1 MLAQAPLLEMI
12 DVSVSYRARAGAV
25 PAVTG
30 VSLTIH
36 EGEAFGLVGES
47 GCGKS
52 TLGMASL
59 GYFGRNGRLTG
70 GSIRF
75 AGQDIAGLTQQELRR
90 IRGPGIGIVYQEA
103 MSALNP
109 SIRIG
114 AQLAEVAIAHRGLS
128 PRQARLAACSM
139 LAEMQVPDPE
149 RIMAAYPHQLSGG
162 QQQRA
167 VIAMALLPRPRLLL
181 LDEPTTSLDVTIEAG
196 IVDLLA
202 MLRRT
207 HNTAM
212 LFISHNLGLV
222 GQICDRAAVM
232 YAGEIVETGK
242 VQEMFA
248 QPRHPYTMGLVRCIP
263 RPDLPRGAQC
273 LVPIPGQVSAP
284 GDRPTGCRFGPRCEH
299 FSRGV
304 CDRAAISLEAIDPH
318 STVRC
323 ARAAAVAPLPMLQR
337 VDGVT
342 DLREETLV
350 AVEGLDKFYALRGPA
365 KGHVVRAN
373 QGLTFE
379 AARGQT
385 LAIVGESGCGKSTFA
400 NVLMGLTAASGGRL
414 RFATID
420 LARLPLD
427 KRPAALL
434 RDLQMVFQNPDETL
448 NPSYTVGTQ
457 IARAVRRFGVVRDRA
472 GVQARV
478 RSLLSM
484 THLPTSYASRRPSQ
498 LSGGQK
504 QRVGIARALAGAPK
518 LVVADEPVSALDVSV
533 QAAITELL
541 LNIQRT
547 QQTTLI
553 IISHDLG
560 FVRYIA
566 NRVVVMYLG
575 RVMEVGAAEHVFE
588 PPYHPYTE
596 ALISAAPTIGA
607 RRRRIALSGELPSA
621 LSPPTGCPLH
631 TRCPRK
637 LGAMCETEPP
647 PERMAQDGH
656 RIACHIP
663 LADLARM
670 QAAAMPAHVAPQQVG

>member
-12 DVSVSYRARAGAV
+12 DVSVSYRTRAGAV

-36 EGEAFGLVGES
+36 EGEALGLVGES

-109 SIRIG
+109 SIRVG
-114 AQLAEVAIAHRGLS
+114 AQLAEVAIVHRGLS
-128 PRQARLAACSM
+128 PRQGRLAACSM

-167 VIAMALLPRPRLLL
+167 VIAMALLPQPRLLL

-202 MLRRT
+202 SLRRT

-232 YAGEIVETGK
+232 YAGEIVETGE
-242 VQEMFA
+242 VQRMFA
-248 QPRHPYTMGLVRCIP
+248 HPRHPYSMGLVRCIP

-273 LVPIPGQVSAP
+273 LAPIPGQVSAP
-284 GDRPTGCRFGPRCEH
+284 GERPTGCRFGPRCEH
-299 FSRGV
+299 FSRSI
-304 CDRAAISLEAIDPH
+304 CDRAAISLEAIDPD

-323 ARAAAVAPLPMLQR
+323 ARATEIAPPPMLRR
-337 VDGVT
+337 VDSVRG
-342 DLREETLV
+342 LREETLV
-350 AVEGLDKFYALRGPA
+350 AVEGLDKFYALRGRA

-373 QGLTFE
+373 QSLSFA

-414 RFATID
+414 QFETVD

-427 KRPAALL
+427 RRPAALL

-448 NPSYTVGTQ
+448 NPSYSVGTQ
-457 IARAVRRFGVVRDRA
+457 
-472 GVQARV
+472 
-478 RSLLSM
+478 
-484 THLPTSYASRRPSQ
+484 
-498 LSGGQK
+498 
-504 QRVGIARALAGAPK
+504 IARALAGAP
-518 LVVADEPVSALDVSV
+518 
-533 QAAITELL
+533 
-541 LNIQRT
+541 
-547 QQTTLI
+547 
-553 IISHDLG
+553 
-560 FVRYIA
+560 
-566 NRVVVMYLG
+566 
-575 RVMEVGAAEHVFE
+575 
-588 PPYHPYTE
+588 
-596 ALISAAPTIGA
+596 
-607 RRRRIALSGELPSA
+607 
-621 LSPPTGCPLH
+621 
-631 TRCPRK
+631 
-637 LGAMCETEPP
+637 
-647 PERMAQDGH
+647 
-656 RIACHIP
+656 
-663 LADLARM
+663 
-670 QAAAMPAHVAPQQVG
+670 